1 MKKNLSVV
9 FGFVMMML
17 LVACGNAEEDPIVLG
32 PYSTV
37 QPQLQTQEASQIQEP
52 QIQETPQVQQQQTQE
67 NYFFNDL
74 NNAYDL
80 NNVSVKPR
88 YMYWDNGSL
97 VAECFVINGL
107 DTAVYN
113 VNVNNLEFSNGA
125 GVFASASFGTL
136 QGASIAPYSYIV
148 WTFTFPADCVYKTN
162 ADLTGNINTSANT
175 NYNY

>member
-1 MKKNLSVV
+1 MKKNLSAVLV
-9 FGFVMMML
+9 FVMMLL
-17 LVACGNAEEDPIVLG
+17 LVACGNADEEPIVLG

-37 QPQLQTQEASQIQEP
+37 QPQLQTQEVP

-67 NYFFNDL
+67 NYFYNDL

-80 NNVSVKPR
+80 NNVSVKPK
-88 YMYWDNGSL
+88 YMYWDDGAL

-113 VNVNNLEFSNGA
+113 VNVNNLEFSNESGL
-125 GVFASASFGTL
+125 FASASFGTL

-148 WTFTFPADCVYKTN
+148 WTFNFPADCVYKTN
-162 ADLTGNINTSANT
+162 ADLTGTINTSANT